1 MYMHDL
7 TNACFQIIHEKT
19 HIKMDTHTY
28 TRIYL
33 LRYRGQDKYIA
44 TFVYLSIS
52 N

>member
-7 TNACFQIIHEKT
+7 TNACFLINHGYKWT
-19 HIKMDTHTY
+19 HIH